1 MNTKDETT
9 QRQSGISG
17 ETALAIISVALAA
30 LWIAFAFYH
39 GTSPDANGNRIL
51 LLHPLVPIA
60 LIALLIRIYRWVD
73 IKFVV
78 QLEIIMIG
86 LWLFVKLLGILMPF
100 ILGFGFA
107 YLFRFL
113 WRALPFKKYYQ
124 RAIATVLIVLVCSG
138 VLIFTGIGVGNQVSQ
153 MAKGLQKFYHESL
166 LPLIVGEDF
175 VELVYDKVGEEQTLF
190 LATDHGIYFYEIVKD
205 PETKKEKLNDRK
217 GITNGEIVGKKIRAI
232 SVNNDYIYAGTDS
245 GVFRCD
251 KRIVQV
257 VTGKKVVT
265 GKEDD
270 SSESTSRIGFLRKI
284 WQVVT
289 GKRADSAVAL
299 SNELE
304 WTKIKANTFDTR
316 SVQTI
321 NTPSWNSKL
330 IYVGTNKGLFFSNN
344 SGDTWVEDESDKI
357 AGSSIV
363 HITSIEKYEGARDEI
378 PKYFERKDIPMYVA
392 SIASTDQDTSLSK
405 EKKEVNTDDA
415 QDAADEES
423 LRQLST
429 TPEENSKKSKNKNK
443 TVVHWRENPSME
455 WKEVELDIDSVPQ
468 INVLAAIDNDA
479 GELYAGTVNGIHR
492 WYEYKKWEDM
502 SYSVSL
508 PRSITLLV
516 STPSGLYAGDESIIH
531 FRSNENETNTWQSFI
546 VKNSG
551 ILAYRDSEI
560 VRQFQEYLT
569 KRIPGWTA
577 SGGAFVKWLSG
588 LAGSIAFQFGGFIAT
603 VFLAFIVFVYASQ
616 GFDKYFRGFI
626 SLVPEKHQEITMAY
640 LREIDRNM
648 HQFLKGQFTVIV
660 IISIISCIVYR
671 IIGVPFALLVGIL
684 AGLCNAIPTF
694 GPFIGGGFAYIA
706 MLMGL
711 AADEFSSTTGFLI
724 RCIFVLG
731 AILGIQTLDNSLI
744 SPKVMSNA
752 VEVDP
757 LLIMFAVIVGAS
769 ILGFWGVLLA
779 IPIIVVIKSIIAV
792 SKSAANGADTP
803 PAQEQS

>member
-1 MNTKDETT
+1 MNAQNDITP
-9 QRQSGISG
+9 RQSGISG
-17 ETALAIISVALAA
+17 ETALAIISVTLAA

-39 GTSPDANGNRIL
+39 GTSSDANGNRIL

-60 LIALLIRIYRWVD
+60 LIALLIRIYRWVG

-78 QLEIIMIG
+78 HLEITMIG

-175 VELVYDKVGEEQTLF
+175 TALAFDKSGETQTLY
-190 LATDHGIYFYEIVKD
+190 LATNHGIYFYKTVMDAETEKEII
-205 PETKKEKLNDRK
+205 EDRK
-217 GITNGEIVGKKIRAI
+217 GITNGEIIGKKIRAI
-232 SVNNDYIYAGTDS
+232 SVNNDYIYAGTDD
-245 GVFRCD
+245 GVYRCN
-251 KRIVQV
+251 KKIVQV
-257 VTGKKVVT
+257 VTGKK
-265 GKEDD
+265 DD
-270 SSESTSRIGFLRKI
+270 SSESTSRIGFLRKF
-284 WQVVT
+284 WHVVI
-289 GKRADSAVAL
+289 GKKKESTD
-299 SNELE
+299 LE
-304 WTKIKANTFDTR
+304 WTKIKANKFDTR
-316 SVQTI
+316 SVQAI
-321 NTPSWNSKL
+321 NTPSWNSNI
-330 IYVGTNKGLFFSNN
+330 IYVGTDKGLFFSEN
-344 SGDTWVEDESDKI
+344 SGDTWVEEESNKI
-357 AGSSIV
+357 VGRSIV
-363 HITSIEKYEGARDEI
+363 DITSIEKYEGASDDI

-392 SIASTDQDTSLSK
+392 TIENTDQTISQPKQEDDINTNDYQNGGDQESIEPQIPTTQETNS
-405 EKKEVNTDDA
+405 EKTED
-415 QDAADEES
+415 
-423 LRQLST
+423 
-429 TPEENSKKSKNKNK
+429 PNKIK
-443 TVVHWRENPSME
+443 TVVYKRTNPSGE
-455 WKEVELDIDSVPQ
+455 WNKLSFDKDPGQ
-468 INVLAAIDNDA
+468 INVLVATDNKA
-479 GELYAGTVNGIHR
+479 EELYAGTVNGIYR
-492 WYEYKKWEDM
+492 WYKLNKTGQRIQSSDQ
-502 SYSVSL
+502 L
-508 PRSITLLV
+508 PRSISLLV
-516 STPSGLYAGDESIIH
+516 SAPSGLYAGNESVIYFGSDESNEIKIWKSSIIK
-531 FRSNENETNTWQSFI
+531 EN
-546 VKNSG
+546 G
-551 ILAYRDSEI
+551 ILAYRDEEI

-588 LAGSIAFQFGGFIAT
+588 LAGSIAFQFGGLIAT

-626 SLVPEKHQEITMAY
+626 GLVPEKHRETAMAY

-648 HQFLKGQFTVIV
+648 HQFLKGQFIVIV

-711 AADEFSSTTGFLI
+711 AAGEFSLNIGFLV
-724 RCIFVLG
+724 RCVFVLG
-731 AILGIQTLDNSLI
+731 AILGIQTIDNSII

-752 VEVDP
+752 VDVDP

-779 IPIIVVIKSIIAV
+779 IPIIVVIKSIVAV
-792 SKSAANGADTP
+792 SKTTANGTDTQ
-803 PAQEQS
+803 PAQEQP

>member
-1 MNTKDETT
+1 MNAQNDITP
-9 QRQSGISG
+9 RQSGISG
-17 ETALAIISVALAA
+17 ETALAIISVTLAA

-39 GTSPDANGNRIL
+39 GTSSDANGNQIL

-78 QLEIIMIG
+78 HLEIIMIG

-113 WRALPFKKYYQ
+113 WRALPFKRYYQ

-166 LPLIVGEDF
+166 LPLIVGENFTALTFDTS
-175 VELVYDKVGEEQTLF
+175 GETQTLY
-190 LATDHGIYFYEIVKD
+190 LATDHGIYFYNIVMD
-205 PETKKEKLNDRK
+205 PETDKEKIEDRK
-217 GITNGEIVGKKIRAI
+217 RITNGEIIGKKIRTI
-232 SVNNDYIYAGTDS
+232 SVNNDYIYAGTDD
-245 GVFRCD
+245 GVYRCS
-251 KRIVQV
+251 KKIVQMV
-257 VTGKKVVT
+257 SGKK
-265 GKEDD
+265 DN
-270 SSESTSRIGFLRKI
+270 SSESTSRIGFLRKF
-284 WQVVT
+284 WHVVV
-289 GKRADSAVAL
+289 GKKKESID
-299 SNELE
+299 LE
-304 WTKIKANTFDTR
+304 WTKIKTNKFDTR
-316 SVQTI
+316 SVQAI
-321 NTPSWNSKL
+321 NTPSWNSNI
-330 IYVGTNKGLFFSNN
+330 IYVGTNKGLFFSEN
-344 SGDTWVEDESDKI
+344 SGDTWVEEESNKI
-357 AGSSIV
+357 VGRSIV
-363 HITSIEKYEGARDEI
+363 DITSIEKYKGASDDV

-392 SIASTDQDTSLSK
+392 TIKNTDQTTSQP
-405 EKKEVNTDDA
+405 EQEGEINTDDY
-415 QDAADEES
+415 QNPADQERIAPQNPTTQETNSEKTEES
-423 LRQLST
+423 D
-429 TPEENSKKSKNKNK
+429 KIK
-443 TVVHWRENPSME
+443 TVVHKRKNPSNE
-455 WKEVELDIDSVPQ
+455 WTEQRFDKFVPQ
-468 INVLAAIDNDA
+468 INVLAATDKKA
-479 GELYAGTVNGIHR
+479 EELYAGTVNGIYGL
-492 WYEYKKWEDM
+492 YEHKMWKRIRSSDQ
-502 SYSVSL
+502 L
-508 PRSITLLV
+508 PRSISLLT
-516 STPSGLYAGDESIIH
+516 STPSGLFAGNGSVIYFGSDESNGIKIWK
-531 FRSNENETNTWQSFI
+531 SSI
-546 VKNSG
+546 VKENG

-588 LAGSIAFQFGGFIAT
+588 LAGSIAFQFGGLIAT

-626 SLVPEKHQEITMAY
+626 GLVPEKHRETAMAY

-648 HQFLKGQFTVIV
+648 HQFLKGQFIVIV

-711 AADEFSSTTGFLI
+711 AASEFDSLGFLV
-724 RCIFVLG
+724 RCVFVLG
-731 AILGIQTLDNSLI
+731 AILGIQAIDNSLI

-752 VEVDP
+752 VDVDP

-779 IPIIVVIKSIIAV
+779 IPIIVVIKSIVAV
-792 SKSAANGADTP
+792 SKSTANGADVQ
-803 PAQEQS
+803 PAQEQP

>member
-1 MNTKDETT
+1 MNSRNDITP
-9 QRQSGISG
+9 RQSGISG

-39 GTSPDANGNRIL
+39 GTSPDTNGNRIL

-86 LWLFVKLLGILMPF
+86 LWLFVRMLGVLMPF

-138 VLIFTGIGVGNQVSQ
+138 VLILTGFRVSNQVGQ

-166 LPLIVGEDF
+166 LPLV
-175 VELVYDKVGEEQTLF
+175 VGEEFTAFVSDVSGETETFYLG
-190 LATDHGIYFYEIVKD
+190 TNHGIYFYQINKD
-205 PETKKEKLNDRK
+205 VDANKENKDVDANKENTEPERN
-217 GITNGEIVGKKIRAI
+217 GITNGELVGKPIQTIAVSDKF
-232 SVNNDYIYAGTDS
+232 IYAGTKGGVYRCSKKIVKVAMGETEDS
-245 GVFRCD
+245 L
-251 KRIVQV
+251 I
-257 VTGKKVVT
+257 TPT
-265 GKEDD
+265 EDL
-270 SSESTSRIGFLRKI
+270 I
-284 WQVVT
+284 
-289 GKRADSAVAL
+289 
-299 SNELE
+299 
-304 WTKIKANTFDTR
+304 WTKINATRFDNQSIQ
-316 SVQTI
+316 SVNI
-321 NTPSWNSKL
+321 PSWDSSL
-330 IYVGTNKGLFFSNN
+330 IYVGTETGLYKGVYTNTDSIEQWSRVAIDGEEERPIVSINSIDRFERARRTRSIYVVSTTLENKKTEQVVQQTDQQRKTNTNGTSQSIDNTE
-344 SGDTWVEDESDKI
+344 DTAQDS
-357 AGSSIV
+357 
-363 HITSIEKYEGARDEI
+363 TSIEKEIDERPNNDEKQEEITTATLVHRLRHSANSVAMGWEPLNEGDVPTQEI
-378 PKYFERKDIPMYVA
+378 KILAPTDKSDI
-392 SIASTDQDTSLSK
+392 K
-405 EKKEVNTDDA
+405 
-415 QDAADEES
+415 
-423 LRQLST
+423 
-429 TPEENSKKSKNKNK
+429 
-443 TVVHWRENPSME
+443 
-455 WKEVELDIDSVPQ
+455 
-468 INVLAAIDNDA
+468 
-479 GELYAGTVNGIHR
+479 LYAGTVDGL
-492 WYEYKKWEDM
+492 YERYEQGSKEKWRKM
-502 SYSVSL
+502 SDSDRL
-508 PRSITLLV
+508 PRSISLLV
-516 STPSGLYAGDESIIH
+516 SVPSGLYAGNSSVIH
-531 FRSNENETNTWQSFI
+531 HSPNNTSAWEKFALSEQ
-546 VKNSG
+546 G
-551 ILAYRDSEI
+551 ILIYRDDPY
-560 VRQFQEYLT
+560 VKQFQEYLT
-569 KRIPGWTA
+569 KKIPSWTA
-577 SGGAFVKWLSG
+577 SGGAFIRWLSG

-626 SLVPEKHQEITMAY
+626 SLVPEKHQETAMAY

-711 AADEFSSTTGFLI
+711 AASDFSSTGFLI
-724 RCIFVLG
+724 RCVFVLG
-731 AILGIQTLDNSLI
+731 AILGIQTIDNSLI

-752 VEVDP
+752 VDVDP
-757 LLIMFAVIVGAS
+757 LLIMFSVIVGAS

-792 SKSAANGADTP
+792 SKSAANDADAQ
-803 PAQEQS
+803 PAQEPS

>member
-1 MNTKDETT
+1 MNSQNDITP
-9 QRQSGISG
+9 RQSGISG

-39 GTSPDANGNRIL
+39 GTSPDTNGNRIL

-86 LWLFVKLLGILMPF
+86 LWLFVRMLGVLMPF

-113 WRALPFKKYYQ
+113 WRALPFEEYYQ
-124 RAIATVLIVLVCSG
+124 RVIATVLIVLVCSG

-190 LATDHGIYFYEIVKD
+190 LATDHGIYFYKIVKD
-205 PETKKEKLNDRK
+205 PETKKEKINDRK
-217 GITNGEIVGKKIRAI
+217 GITNGKIIGKKIRAI
-232 SVNNDYIYAGTDS
+232 SVNKDYIYAGTDD
-245 GVFRCD
+245 GVYRCS
-251 KRIVQV
+251 KEIVQV
-257 VTGKKVVT
+257 VTGKKDNST
-265 GKEDD
+265 
-270 SSESTSRIGFLRKI
+270 ESTSRIGFLQKF
-284 WQVVT
+284 WHVVI
-289 GKRADSAVAL
+289 GKKNESVIAL
-299 SNELE
+299 PEELE
-304 WTKIKANTFDTR
+304 WTKIDANIFDTR
-316 SVQTI
+316 PVQAI
-321 NTPSWNSKL
+321 NTPSWNSNI
-330 IYVGTNKGLFFSNN
+330 IYVGTNKGLFFSDD
-344 SGDTWVEDESDKI
+344 SGETWGEEKSYKI
-357 AGSSIV
+357 VGSSIV
-363 HITSIEKYEGARDEI
+363 HITSIEKYEGASDDV
-378 PKYFERKDIPMYVA
+378 PKYFKRKDIPMYVA
-392 SIASTDQDTSLSK
+392 SIAKTVQTTSQPEQEEDISTDDYQNAVDQESLEQQNSTTQDT
-405 EKKEVNTDDA
+405 
-415 QDAADEES
+415 
-423 LRQLST
+423 
-429 TPEENSKKSKNKNK
+429 NSKKTEDPDEIK
-443 TVVHWRENPSME
+443 TVVHKRVNPSE
-455 WKEVELDIDSVPQ
+455 KWEELRFDKDVPQ
-468 INVLAAIDNDA
+468 INVLVATDNESE
-479 GELYAGTVNGIHR
+479 ELCAGTVDGIYC
-492 WYEYKKWEDM
+492 WYKHKKWEEMPDAVRLPQ
-502 SYSVSL
+502 SISL
-508 PRSITLLV
+508 LASA
-516 STPSGLYAGDESIIH
+516 PSGLYTGNESVIY
-531 FRSNENETNTWQSFI
+531 FGSNETKTWRSLIF
-546 VKNSG
+546 KENG
-551 ILAYRDSEI
+551 ILAYRDEEI

-569 KRIPGWTA
+569 KKIPGWTA

-588 LAGSIAFQFGGFIAT
+588 LAGSIAFQFGGLLAT

-616 GFDKYFRGFI
+616 GFDKYYRGFI
-626 SLVPEKHQEITMAY
+626 GLVPERHRETAMAY

-711 AADEFSSTTGFLI
+711 AASDFSSTGFLI
-724 RCIFVLG
+724 RCVFVLG
-731 AILGIQTLDNSLI
+731 AILGIQTIDNSLI

-752 VEVDP
+752 VDVDP
-757 LLIMFAVIVGAS
+757 LLIMFSVIVGAS

-792 SKSAANGADTP
+792 SKSAANDADAQ
-803 PAQEQS
+803 PAQEPS

>member
-1 MNTKDETT
+1 MNSQNNVNSQQT
-9 QRQSGISG
+9 GISG
-17 ETALAIISVALAA
+17 ETALAIISVTLAA

-39 GTSPDANGNRIL
+39 GTSSGANGNRIL

-60 LIALLIRIYRWVD
+60 LIALLIRIYRWVG

-78 QLEIIMIG
+78 HLEIIMIG
-86 LWLFVKLLGILMPF
+86 LWLFVRMLGILMPF

-153 MAKGLQKFYHESL
+153 MTKGLQKFFHESL
-166 LPLIVGEDF
+166 FPFVAGEEF
-175 VELVYDKVGEEQTLF
+175 VDIVYDESGEEQTLY
-190 LATDHGIYFYEIVKD
+190 LATNHGIYIYPLD
-205 PETKKEKLNDRK
+205 KEPVSGDERKRK
-217 GITNGEIVGKKIRAI
+217 GITNGDIVGKKIRAI
-232 SVNNDYIYAGTDS
+232 SVNDDYIYAGTDS

-257 VTGKKVVT
+257 VTGKT
-265 GKEDD
+265 DD
-270 SSESTSRIGFLRKI
+270 SDESASRVGFLRKL
-284 WQVVT
+284 WHVVV

-304 WTKIKANTFDTR
+304 WTKIRTNVFNNLVIQA
-316 SVQTI
+316 I
-321 NTPSWNSKL
+321 NTPTWNPNL
-330 IYVGTNKGLFFSNN
+330 LYVGTNEGLFISED
-344 SGDTWVEDESDKI
+344 SGKTWVEEKSNKI
-357 AGSSIV
+357 ERRSIV
-363 HITSIEKYEGARDEI
+363 HITSIEKYDTTREDVPKSFAR
-378 PKYFERKDIPMYVA
+378 KTLPMYVA
-392 SIASTDQDTSLSK
+392 SIANSNQTTSQSK
-405 EKKEVNTDDA
+405 EKSVTNTDNYQNATD
-415 QDAADEES
+415 QES
-423 LRQLST
+423 IEQQSST
-429 TPEENSKKSKNKNK
+429 TQETNSKKTEEPK
-443 TVVHWRENPSME
+443 TVVHGRRNPSEE
-455 WKEVELDIDSVPQ
+455 WVELSTQLSFNKGPVPQ
-468 INVLAAIDNDA
+468 INVLVATDNQ
-479 GELYAGTVNGIHR
+479 EEEFYAGTVNGIYR
-492 WYEYKKWEDM
+492 WYKHKAWDRT
-502 SYSVSL
+502 SYSDQL
-508 PRSITLLV
+508 PKSISLLV
-516 STPSGLYAGDESIIH
+516 FTPSGLYAGNKSVIH
-531 FRSNENETNTWQSFI
+531 YSPKDSETWQSFI
-546 VKNSG
+546 VKDSG
-551 ILAYRDSEI
+551 ILAYRDEEI

-577 SGGAFVKWLSG
+577 SGGAFVKWLSE
-588 LAGSIAFQFGGFIAT
+588 LAGSIAFQFGGLLAT

-626 SLVPEKHQEITMAY
+626 SLVPEKHRETAMAY

-648 HQFLKGQFTVIV
+648 HQFLKGQFIVIV

-671 IIGVPFALLVGIL
+671 VIGVPFALLVGIL

-711 AADEFSSTTGFLI
+711 VAGEFSSTIEFLI

-731 AILGIQTLDNSLI
+731 AILGIQTIDNSLI

-752 VEVDP
+752 VDVDP

-792 SKSAANGADTP
+792 SKSAANDVDTP
-803 PAQEQS
+803 TVEEQV